1 MGSQPN
7 LISQSSGGK
16 LLAPAAWGDR
26 SRESEKHTHMVRQ
39 MDNADVLPDSE
50 QLARAYWTD
59 AVITKHENKL
69 FRTALAI
76 LGNKAD
82 AEDIVQD
89 AFIKLFEKQQN
100 FESAEHEAAWL
111 IRVTVNLC
119 KNRLRSYWWRRT
131 VPLLDTYPAQ
141 NDDQLEMMQII
152 LTLPSKYRGVIH
164 LFYYEGYSTKEIA
177 EITDQNESTVR
188 QQLTRARRMLKDF
201 LEGEYA

>member
-7 LISQSSGGK
+7 LVSQSSSGK
-16 LLAPAAWGDR
+16 LLTPAAWGGR
-26 SRESEKHTHMVRQ
+26 SPDSEVSTDIAQQRDSV
-39 MDNADVLPDSE
+39 DILPGSE

-59 AVITKHENKL
+59 AIITKHENKL

-76 LGNKAD
+76 LGNRAD
-82 AEDIVQD
+82 AEDVVQD
-89 AFIKLFEKQQN
+89 AFIKLFEKQYN
-100 FESAEHEAAWL
+100 FESPEHEAAWL

-119 KNRLRSYWWRRT
+119 KNRLRSYWWKRT

-141 NDDQLEMMQII
+141 NDDQLEMMQTV
-152 LTLPSKYRGVIH
+152 LALPSKYRGVIH

-177 EITDQNESTVR
+177 EITEQKESTVR
-188 QQLTRARRMLKDF
+188 QQLTRARRMLKDV